1 MFEEDAFWR
10 ASAVGGADHHR
21 RVTRTRPEVQL
32 CNITYSSAAQQF
44 NGVAQH
50 FVNKKHQQRA
60 VLGGSQDDGMRNTMA
75 RAARTSSRATQL
87 LGNIGDMATLLGL
100 QRKMNFASIEV
111 LTTAIHIGS
120 LSLKSGIDLTTSDLL
135 ARMTRGPAACRTSA
149 RGKK

>member
-1 MFEEDAFWR
+1 VQLLQHNVFVGR
-10 ASAVGGADHHR
+10 AAIQR
-21 RVTRTRPEVQL
+21 RV
-32 CNITYSSAAQQF
+32 
-44 NGVAQH
+44 H
-50 FVNKKHQQRA
+50 KKHQQRA

-87 LGNIGDMATLLGL
+87 LGNIGDMATLMGL

-120 LSLKSGIDLTTSDLL
+120 LSLTSGIDLTTSDL
-135 ARMTRGPAACRTSA
+135 ARMKRRPSACRTSA